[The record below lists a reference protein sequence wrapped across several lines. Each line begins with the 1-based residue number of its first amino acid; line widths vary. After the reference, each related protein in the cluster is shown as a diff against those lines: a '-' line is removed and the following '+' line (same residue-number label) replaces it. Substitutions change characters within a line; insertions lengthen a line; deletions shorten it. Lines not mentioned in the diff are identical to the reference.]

1 MGFQI
6 WHLLRRLA
14 NDDVITD
21 YLQSGFD
28 LNMNLL
34 CYQINGS
41 IKFTFKVETNIKVYS
56 YNLAVKRKTHENLKN
71 FKYIKMQYMQKKN
84 YNGRDAIKNTKYDVF
99 NIIPTCRPLELSE
112 QKTFIYAEI
121 TIMKTLL
128 KLKYKS
134 FVQIY
139 LSFEL

>member
-1 MGFQI
+1 
-6 WHLLRRLA
+6 
-14 NDDVITD
+14 
-21 YLQSGFD
+21 
-28 LNMNLL
+28 
-34 CYQINGS
+34 
-41 IKFTFKVETNIKVYS
+41 
-56 YNLAVKRKTHENLKN
+56 
-71 FKYIKMQYMQKKN
+71 MQYMQKKN

-112 QKTFIYAEI
+112 QKTLIYAEI
-121 TIMKTLL
+121 TIMKMLL